1 MEGDSVSI
9 IFRKFGGYDV
19 YGSPNCFQLAANAK
33 KRIYC
38 DLAYPCSKI
47 SRSQTGETPAIVSL
61 YSFIPVTMRE
71 NGITITFTG
80 NNNAYMDAFT
90 ITGTL
95 L

>member
-19 YGSPNCFQLAANAK
+19 YGSPNCFQLAAHAK

-38 DLAYPCSKI
+38 GISYPCSKI
-47 SRSQTGETPAIVSL
+47 SRSQTNETPAIVLL
-61 YSFIPVTMRE
+61 YSFIPITMKE
-71 NGITITFTG
+71 NGTTITFTD
-80 NNNAYMDAFT
+80 NKKSYIDAFT